1 MRPEIGKSI
10 GAVLVAALLMSW
22 PAVYNGYPLLYPD
35 SMSYLRQGAPV
46 ARALFLHR
54 LAGYYGG
61 RSLIYSLGI
70 LPFHWNVTLWPVVI
84 FNALLTA
91 YVLWLVVRSLQPER
105 TSTRYLALVA
115 LLSVF
120 TGLAWFVGW
129 IMPDIFGPV
138 LYLAIYL
145 IVFAPETLSHAERR
159 VVVLIAWWAVA
170 SHVTHLMLAS
180 GLCVLFVVVLAVR
193 HQLTRRALRP
203 VGTVALIVFF
213 AAAAHVALHTYLFGE
228 PSLNG
233 QRPPFVMARMIA
245 DGPGRWYLRRHCPA
259 LHVEICSHSRN
270 LPDNVDNFLWSA
282 HGIWQ
287 SASLSQQERIRKEE
301 TPIVLGTLRAYPRAE
316 LVASAGHFWRQ
327 LQAFGLYDYDPNP
340 WILAMVD
347 TVLPGARPRYLR
359 TRQARE
365 TLHEDFFTSVQD
377 WAVGLS
383 LFLIACWAVFARRKW
398 SPRVIG
404 LATIIGFV
412 VVANAAVTGVLANV
426 EDRYQG
432 RVIWLV
438 PLLAAVLVVTWLDE
452 RRRTRLP
459 GPFSPHGR
467 QAWQPGQDA
476 KPSM

>member
-1 MRPEIGKSI
+1 MPARATSI

-54 LAGYYGG
+54 FAGYYGG
-61 RSLIYSLGI
+61 RSLIYSVGI
-70 LPFHWNVTLWPVVI
+70 LPFHWNVTPWPVVL

-105 TSTRYLALVA
+105 TSTAYFSLVA

-120 TGLAWFVGW
+120 TGLGWFVGW

-145 IVFAPETLSHAERR
+145 LVFAPETLSRAERR
-159 VVVLIAWWAVA
+159 AVVVIAWWSLT
-170 SHVTHLMLAS
+170 SHITHLMLAA
-180 GLCVLFVVVLAVR
+180 GLCVLFVALLAVR
-193 HQLTRRALRP
+193 RQLTRRTLRP

-213 AAAAHVALHTYLFGE
+213 GAAAQMALHTYLYGE

-245 DGPGRWYLRRHCPA
+245 DGPGRWYLRQHCPT
-259 LHVEICSHSRN
+259 LHVEICHHSRD
-270 LPDNVDNFLWSA
+270 LPDNVDDFLWSA

-287 SASLSQQERIRKEE
+287 SASLAQQEQIRKEE
-301 TPIVLGTLRAYPRAE
+301 TRIVLGTLRAYPREE

-327 LQAFGLYDYDPNP
+327 LHAFGLYDYDPNA
-340 WILAMVD
+340 WILAMID
-347 TVLPGARPRYLR
+347 TVLPGARPRYLK
-359 TRQARE
+359 TRQAHE
-365 TLHEDFFTSVQD
+365 TLHEDFFTSVQ
-377 WAVGLS
+377 AGTVVLS
-383 LFLIACWAVFARRKW
+383 LVVIACWGVFLRQYW
-398 SPRVIG
+398 SPQVLG

-412 VVANAAVTGVLANV
+412 VVVNAAVTGVLANV
-426 EDRYQG
+426 EDRYEA

-438 PLLAAVLVVTWLDE
+438 PLLAAVLVLRWLEE
-452 RRRTRLP
+452 RRRERFY
-459 GPFSPHGR
+459 GSR
-467 QAWQPGQDA
+467 
-476 KPSM
+476 

>member
-46 ARALFLHR
+46 AKALFLHR

-61 RSLIYSLGI
+61 RSLIYSVGI
-70 LPFHWNVTLWPVVI
+70 LPFHWNVTPWPVVF
-84 FNALLTA
+84 FNAVLTA
-91 YVLWLVVRSLQPER
+91 YVLWLVVRSFQPER
-105 TSTRYLALVA
+105 TFTAYFALVA

-120 TGLAWFVGW
+120 TGLGWLVGW

-145 IVFAPETLSHAERR
+145 LVFAPETLSHAEHRA
-159 VVVLIAWWAVA
+159 VVLIAWWSVT
-170 SHVTHLMLAS
+170 SHVTHLMLAV
-180 GLCVLFVVVLAVR
+180 GLCVLFVVVLGLR
-193 HQLTRRALRP
+193 RQLTRGALRP
-203 VGTVALIVFF
+203 VGTVAMIALFGAV
-213 AAAAHVALHTYLFGE
+213 ALAALHTYLYGK
-228 PSLNG
+228 PSING

-245 DGPGRWYLRRHCPA
+245 DGPGRWYLHRHCPA
-259 LHVEICSHSRN
+259 LHVAICAHSHQ
-270 LPDNVDNFLWSA
+270 LPDNVDDFLWSA
-282 HGIWQ
+282 NSIWQ
-287 SASLSQQERIRKEE
+287 RASLAEQERIRNEE
-301 TPIVLGTLRAYPRAE
+301 TPIVLGTLRAYPRQE
-316 LVASAGHFWRQ
+316 LVVSARHFWRQ

-347 TVLPGARPRYLR
+347 TVLPGARPRYLE
-359 TRQARE
+359 TRQAQE

-377 WAVGLS
+377 WTVVLS
-383 LFLIACWAVFARRKW
+383 LVVIACWGVFLRQYW

-412 VVANAAVTGVLANV
+412 VVVNAAVTGVLANV
-426 EDRYQG
+426 EDRYQA

-438 PLLAAVLVVTWLDE
+438 PLLAAVLVLTWLDE
-452 RRRTRLP
+452 RRRER
-459 GPFSPHGR
+459 F
-467 QAWQPGQDA
+467 
-476 KPSM
+476 